1 MTKLTASR
9 LLADRGVIA
18 VSKIFNEAGATAE
31 VISNDFGEDLVI
43 QSQLRDEADH
53 FTILIQVKS
62 KHLKRKVNGRF
73 SVSVD
78 VAHLYRW
85 ASHMQSVLICLFD
98 DESGNVYARDP
109 KFLFSLWSLLA
120 TNKRSLSVEFG
131 EGDLLDTAA
140 ARRRIWNSRI
150 RYYET
155 MIGWYEMAI
164 EAMAAVKNS
173 KRRIKHFASERNLVV
188 FRFLQSLGAIEGDT
202 ISGVMRTYVTNASIN
217 FQTDN
222 SRKRMKLTRA
232 DALALSLVAFAQ
244 DMTGGGLPALLINLG
259 AHVLEGAYM
268 QFHPDEWRVIAD
280 RLLSSSN

>member
-1 MTKLTASR
+1 
-9 LLADRGVIA
+9 
-18 VSKIFNEAGATAE
+18 
-31 VISNDFGEDLVI
+31 
-43 QSQLRDEADH
+43 
-53 FTILIQVKS
+53 
-62 KHLKRKVNGRF
+62 
-73 SVSVD
+73 
-78 VAHLYRW
+78 
-85 ASHMQSVLICLFD
+85 
-98 DESGNVYARDP
+98 
-109 KFLFSLWSLLA
+109 
-120 TNKRSLSVEFG
+120 
-131 EGDLLDTAA
+131 
-140 ARRRIWNSRI
+140 
-150 RYYET
+150 
-155 MIGWYEMAI
+155 
-164 EAMAAVKNS
+164 MAAVKNS
-173 KRRIKHFASERNLVV
+173 KRRFKHFASERNLVV